1 MEAPIYKLR
10 RYHLLALICLGNI
23 LAYMTR
29 FSTTVTMLAMDDLN
43 LTTSQAWSR
52 LCLEVLSN
60 FNCQIGGTKTK
71 KNYPFTQM
79 AQIESSFFYGYCLGV
94 APMGFIADKIGA
106 RVLISIAI
114 GGSGAI
120 SLLTEVAAK
129 GGVPYFMMIRVFQ
142 VRKFSD
148 LQKLHFRAYANRD

>member
-1 MEAPIYKLR
+1 
-10 RYHLLALICLGNI
+10 
-23 LAYMTR
+23 
-29 FSTTVTMLAMDDLN
+29 
-43 LTTSQAWSR
+43 
-52 LCLEVLSN
+52 
-60 FNCQIGGTKTK
+60 
-71 KNYPFTQM
+71 M

-129 GGVPYFMMIRVFQ
+129 GGVAYFMMIRVFQ